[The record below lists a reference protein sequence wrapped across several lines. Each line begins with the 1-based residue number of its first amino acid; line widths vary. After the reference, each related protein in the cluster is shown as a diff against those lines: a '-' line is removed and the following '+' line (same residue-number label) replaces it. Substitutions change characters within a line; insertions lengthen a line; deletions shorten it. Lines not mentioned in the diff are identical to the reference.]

1 MSTPSRRHAECLT
14 VLAIS
19 FQVFSGVGSQGCRVD
34 SFPVQGH
41 FDTDK
46 YLGKWYEMKWY
57 SEVYFDESELFQD
70 YTHEYIGKK
79 GGNLTVRH
87 TGRDPINLVDCFQR
101 QSTLYLTETPGKFMI
116 DEKNQGNLS
125 DFWVIRTDYSNYSV
139 AYGCTTQQ
147 QDGTCL
153 KARAWVFSRK
163 TTLADD
169 LSQEADDQLEK
180 LCLNLTS
187 FLVTRQTNDCTDD
200 IKRSTARRAQLTIHL
215 MCFTILGFLLQ
226 LTLLLP

>member
-14 VLAIS
+14 VLVIS
-19 FQVFSGVGSQGCRVD
+19 FQIFSGVGSQGCRVN
-34 SFPVQGH
+34 SFPVQDY
-41 FDTDK
+41 FDTNK
-46 YLGKWYEMKWY
+46 YLGKWYDMKWY

-70 YTHEYIGKK
+70 YTHEYIRGE
-79 GGNLTVRH
+79 GGNLTVLH
-87 TGRDPINLVDCFQR
+87 TGRDPIDLVDCFQR
-101 QSTLYLTETPGKFMI
+101 HSTLYFTGTPGKFLI
-116 DEKNQGNLS
+116 DERNQGSLS

-147 QDGTCL
+147 QDGTCI

-163 TTLADD
+163 PTLADD

-187 FLVTRQTNDCTDD
+187 FLVTKQTNDCTDD
-200 IKRSTARRAQLTIHL
+200 INRSTATRTQLTIYL
-215 MCFTILGFLLQ
+215 MCLAILIFSSVNPR
-226 LTLLLP
+226 LP

>member
-34 SFPVQGH
+34 SFPVQDH

-70 YTHEYIGKK
+70 YTHEYIRKK
-79 GGNLTVRH
+79 GGNLTVLH

-125 DFWVIRTDYSNYSV
+125 DFLVIRTDYSNYSV

-200 IKRSTARRAQLTIHL
+200 IKRSTATRARLTIHL
-215 MCFTILGFLLQ
+215 MCFTILVFLLQ

>member
-1 MSTPSRRHAECLT
+1 
-14 VLAIS
+14 
-19 FQVFSGVGSQGCRVD
+19 
-34 SFPVQGH
+34 
-41 FDTDK
+41 
-46 YLGKWYEMKWY
+46 
-57 SEVYFDESELFQD
+57 
-70 YTHEYIGKK
+70 
-79 GGNLTVRH
+79 
-87 TGRDPINLVDCFQR
+87 
-101 QSTLYLTETPGKFMI
+101 MI

-125 DFWVIRTDYSNYSV
+125 DIWVIRTDYSNYSV

-163 TTLADD
+163 PTLADD
-169 LSQEADDQLEK
+169 LLQEADDQLEK

-200 IKRSTARRAQLTIHL
+200 IKRSMAERTHLTIYI
-215 MCFTILGFLLQ
+215 MCFTILVFLLQ

>member
-19 FQVFSGVGSQGCRVD
+19 FQIFSGVGSQGCRVD
-34 SFPVQGH
+34 SFPVQDH

-57 SEVYFDESELFQD
+57 SEVYFDDSELFQD
-70 YTHEYIGKK
+70 YTHEYIRKK
-79 GGNLTVRH
+79 GGNLTVLH
-87 TGRDPINLVDCFQR
+87 TGRDPIYLVDCFKR

-125 DFWVIRTDYSNYSV
+125 DFWVIMTDYSNYSV